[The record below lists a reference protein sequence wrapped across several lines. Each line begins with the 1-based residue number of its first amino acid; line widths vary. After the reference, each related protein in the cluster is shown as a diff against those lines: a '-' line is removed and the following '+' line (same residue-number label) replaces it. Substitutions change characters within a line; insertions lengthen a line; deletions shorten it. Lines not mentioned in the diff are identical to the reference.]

1 MKLVNVTNSYKQL
14 VNKQLE
20 NTDAYFVKVYS
31 AGNTTAVYSEAAHHV
46 EVLIMNKNRRI
57 RPTEVKEI
65 LAKLLKRLPKEAYDP
80 DEISIIELNHVT
92 EVSVPLKVPS
102 WKTKNCRSFP
112 LRQFLIYCDVIFY
125 KTLIIFRPGFLICR
139 TD

>member
-1 MKLVNVTNSYKQL
+1 MHISSSHCYIVN
-14 VNKQLE
+14 
-20 NTDAYFVKVYS
+20 
-31 AGNTTAVYSEAAHHV
+31 AVYSEAAHHV

-92 EVSVPLKVPS
+92 EVSVPLKVS
-102 WKTKNCRSFP
+102 LMEN
-112 LRQFLIYCDVIFY
+112 
-125 KTLIIFRPGFLICR
+125 
-139 TD
+139 

>member
-46 EVLIMNKNRRI
+46 EVLI
-57 RPTEVKEI
+57 
-65 LAKLLKRLPKEAYDP
+65 
-80 DEISIIELNHVT
+80 IE
-92 EVSVPLKVPS
+92 
-102 WKTKNCRSFP
+102 
-112 LRQFLIYCDVIFY
+112 
-125 KTLIIFRPGFLICR
+125 
-139 TD
+139 

>member
-65 LAKLLKRLPKEAYDP
+65 LAKLLKRLPKEA
-80 DEISIIELNHVT
+80 SIIELNHVT
-92 EVSVPLKVPS
+92 EVSVPLKVS
-102 WKTKNCRSFP
+102 LMEN
-112 LRQFLIYCDVIFY
+112 
-125 KTLIIFRPGFLICR
+125 
-139 TD
+139 

>member
-1 MKLVNVTNSYKQL
+1 
-14 VNKQLE
+14 
-20 NTDAYFVKVYS
+20 
-31 AGNTTAVYSEAAHHV
+31 
-46 EVLIMNKNRRI
+46 MNKNRRI

-92 EVSVPLKVPS
+92 EVSVPLKVSS

-112 LRQFLIYCDVIFY
+112 TSAVFNLL
-125 KTLIIFRPGFLICR
+125 
-139 TD
+139 

>member
-92 EVSVPLKVPS
+92 EVSVPLKVSS
-102 WKTKNCRSFP
+102 WKTKKLPKFPHFGSF
-112 LRQFLIYCDVIFY
+112 
-125 KTLIIFRPGFLICR
+125 
-139 TD
+139 

>member
-1 MKLVNVTNSYKQL
+1 MRIFLCFSLFIFIKKNYNRRKI
-14 VNKQLE
+14 
-20 NTDAYFVKVYS
+20 FVYLFLIEKIQSGTPVHNWKRS
-31 AGNTTAVYSEAAHHV
+31 FAGNTTAVYSEAAHHV

-92 EVSVPLKVPS
+92 EVSVPLKVS
-102 WKTKNCRSFP
+102 LMEN
-112 LRQFLIYCDVIFY
+112 
-125 KTLIIFRPGFLICR
+125 
-139 TD
+139 

>member
-92 EVSVPLKVPS
+92 EVSVPLKVSS
-102 WKTKNCRSFP
+102 WKTKKNCRSFP
-112 LRQFLIYCDVIFY
+112 TLAVFSIYCDVIFF
-125 KTLIIFRPGFLICR
+125 TRL
-139 TD
+139 

>member
-1 MKLVNVTNSYKQL
+1 
-14 VNKQLE
+14 
-20 NTDAYFVKVYS
+20 
-31 AGNTTAVYSEAAHHV
+31 
-46 EVLIMNKNRRI
+46 MNKNRRI

-92 EVSVPLKVPS
+92 EVSVPLKVSS

-112 LRQFLIYCDVIFY
+112 LWQFFNLL
-125 KTLIIFRPGFLICR
+125 TLFFTRL
-139 TD
+139 

>member
-57 RPTEVKEI
+57 RPTEIKEI

-92 EVSVPLKVPS
+92 EVSVPLKVS
-102 WKTKNCRSFP
+102 LMEN
-112 LRQFLIYCDVIFY
+112 
-125 KTLIIFRPGFLICR
+125 
-139 TD
+139 

>member
-92 EVSVPLKVPS
+92 EVSVPLKVSS
-102 WKTKNCRSFP
+102 WKTKKNCRSFP
-112 LRQFLIYCDVIFY
+112 TSAVFSIYCDVIFF
-125 KTLIIFRPGFLICR
+125 TRL
-139 TD
+139 

>member
-31 AGNTTAVYSEAAHHV
+31 AAAHHV

-92 EVSVPLKVPS
+92 EVSVPLKVS
-102 WKTKNCRSFP
+102 LMEN
-112 LRQFLIYCDVIFY
+112 
-125 KTLIIFRPGFLICR
+125 
-139 TD
+139 

>member
-92 EVSVPLKVPS
+92 EVSVPLKFPS
-102 WKTKNCRSFP
+102 WKTKKLPKFP
-112 LRQFLIYCDVIFY
+112 HFGIFNLLM
-125 KTLIIFRPGFLICR
+125 TLFFTSL
-139 TD
+139 